1 MYERTYFIIKNK
13 FWKLSTEEVIYKI
26 FDKNIMISSIAK
38 EELLNRNLSNINVSD
53 DILKKVILNLSIE
66 QIYDLVVNH
75 QGSRLSY
82 FASIEFNKI
91 LEDAKNNY
99 LVAFYDKVND
109 QITEGEKPKLKL
121 IKN

>member
-13 FWKLSTEEVIYKI
+13 FWKLSTKEVIYKI

-109 QITEGEKPKLKL
+109 KITEGEKPKLKL

>member
-1 MYERTYFIIKNK
+1 M
-13 FWKLSTEEVIYKI
+13 V
-26 FDKNIMISSIAK
+26 A
-38 EELLNRNLSNINVSD
+38 
-53 DILKKVILNLSIE
+53 DISIE

-99 LVAFYDKVND
+99 LVAFHDKVND
-109 QITEGEKPKLKL
+109 KITEGEKPKLKL

>member
-53 DILKKVILNLSIE
+53 DILKKVILNLS
-66 QIYDLVVNH
+66 
-75 QGSRLSY
+75 
-82 FASIEFNKI
+82 
-91 LEDAKNNY
+91 
-99 LVAFYDKVND
+99 LVATK
-109 QITEGEKPKLKL
+109 
-121 IKN
+121 